1 MVTDLDSP
9 NPAEAGK
16 TLDRRTKILEM
27 LESEGRVKVT
37 SLCRLFGVSDVTIR
51 NDLTQL
57 EQKGFL
63 ARTRGGGIRFQRA
76 GIDSKLAEKSKR
88 HAEEK
93 RAIGKKAAEL
103 IKDDDTIFID
113 SGTTTLE
120 LAKNLNALRNVT
132 VITNALNI
140 ADELVGR
147 SNLKLVM
154 LGGMIRQNS
163 LSLVGPVAESSIKNF
178 YCDKL
183 FIGVD
188 GIGSECGITTPNIE
202 EANLNKLMIQNSS
215 RVIVLADSSKFSR
228 RSFAFIAPIS
238 QIHTVITDKNI
249 PEAELGNLQS
259 QGVEVI
265 LV

>member
-1 MVTDLDSP
+1 MGNDVPLG
-9 NPAEAGK
+9 AGG
-16 TLDRRTKILEM
+16 TLERRTRIIELLEA
-27 LESEGRVKVT
+27 SGHVKVT
-37 SLCRLFGVSDVTIR
+37 ALSRQFGVSEVTIR
-51 NDLTQL
+51 NDLAEL

-63 ARTRGGGIRFQRA
+63 VRSRGGGLKHQGSA
-76 GIDSKLAEKSKR
+76 IDFKLAEKAKR

-93 RAIGKKAAEL
+93 QAIGRAASQL
-103 IKDDDTIFID
+103 VKDEDTIIID

-120 LAKNLNALRNVT
+120 LARNLTAVSNLT

-140 ADELVGR
+140 AGELVAR
-147 SNLKLVM
+147 ENVRLVM

-163 LSLVGPVAESSIKNF
+163 LSLVGPVAENSIKSF

-188 GIGSECGITTPNIE
+188 GISCESGITTPNIE
-202 EANLNKLMIQNSS
+202 EANLNKMMIQNSKK
-215 RVIVLADSSKFSR
+215 VVVLADSSKFLR

-238 QIHTVITDKNI
+238 RVHTIITDNNI
-249 PEAELGNLQS
+249 PGEELSNLRS